1 MSRFSIILCIGASFV
16 LAACGN
22 SASAGNTASPSR
34 GIARAPR
41 GGASGQLVQING
53 NTLILTG
60 ANGDVTVTYTTTTTI
75 TKMSTATL
83 ADITAGECIFATG
96 AKDSSGLIT
105 ATSVRLAPKN
115 SRGCTTGGA
124 AFSPPAG
131 ASPRPTPSRQANMS
145 VVSGEVTAV
154 SGTSVTVLTASSGTQ
169 TLTVPTV
176 ANVMVS
182 SAASAASLQVGQC
195 LRATGAPDASGTVQA
210 TSLTITPAGANG
222 TCSTGS
228 GFGRRAGNGA
238 PAGG

>member
-22 SASAGNTASPSR
+22 SASAGNTASPSP

-83 ADITAGECIFATG
+83 ADITAGQCIFAT
-96 AKDSSGLIT
+96 
-105 ATSVRLAPKN
+105 R
-115 SRGCTTGGA
+115 
-124 AFSPPAG
+124 
-131 ASPRPTPSRQANMS
+131 
-145 VVSGEVTAV
+145 
-154 SGTSVTVLTASSGTQ
+154 
-169 TLTVPTV
+169 
-176 ANVMVS
+176 
-182 SAASAASLQVGQC
+182 
-195 LRATGAPDASGTVQA
+195 APDASGTVQA